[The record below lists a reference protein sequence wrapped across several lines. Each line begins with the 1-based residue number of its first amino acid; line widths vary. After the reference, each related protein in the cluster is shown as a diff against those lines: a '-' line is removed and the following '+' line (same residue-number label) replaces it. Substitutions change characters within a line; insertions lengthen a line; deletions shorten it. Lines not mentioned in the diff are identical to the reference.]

1 MCGLRLLVFLL
12 LCSLAVNFYEEVEIE
27 VKDNFETALTMLL
40 KHEGGYVNHKKD
52 KAGRT
57 NLGVTQSTYEEWI
70 GRPVDEA
77 EMKALTV
84 DVVTPLYK
92 RNYWHAIR
100 ADSLPAGIDY
110 YVFDA
115 AVMSGTRQAVK
126 WLQRSLGV
134 FDNGVVDLTTLS
146 KAINRDPVELIKEM
160 NRQRLS
166 YLQKLPTWS
175 TFGKGWSKRLEEVED
190 AAISLVANR

>member
-1 MCGLRLLVFLL
+1 MFGRRLLVFLL
-12 LCSLAVNFYEEVEIE
+12 LCSLAASFYKGEIVQ
-27 VKDNFETALTMLL
+27 VKDNFDKALTMLL
-40 KHEGGYVNHKKD
+40 HHEGGYVNSKKD
-52 KAGRT
+52 PAGRT
-57 NLGVTQSTYEEWI
+57 NLGVTQRTYEDWV
-70 GRPVDEA
+70 GRKVDEA

-126 WLQRSLGV
+126 WLQRALGV
-134 FDNGVVDLTTLS
+134 FDSGVVDLTTLS
-146 KAINRDPVELIKEM
+146 KAMNKDSVELIKEM

-166 YLQKLPTWS
+166 YLQKLPSWS
-175 TFGKGWSKRLEEVED
+175 TYGKGWSKRLEEVED
-190 AAISLVANR
+190 AAIELVAAR

>member
-1 MCGLRLLVFLL
+1 
-12 LCSLAVNFYEEVEIE
+12 LAASFYKGEIVQ
-27 VKDNFETALTMLL
+27 VKDNFDKALTMLL
-40 KHEGGYVNHKKD
+40 HHEGGYVNSKKD
-52 KAGRT
+52 PAGRT
-57 NLGVTQSTYEEWI
+57 NLGVTQRTYEDWV
-70 GRPVDEA
+70 GRKVDEA

-126 WLQRSLGV
+126 WLQRALGV
-134 FDNGVVDLTTLS
+134 FDSGVVDLTTLS
-146 KAINRDPVELIKEM
+146 KAMNKDSVELIKEM

-166 YLQKLPTWS
+166 YLQKLPSWNTY
-175 TFGKGWSKRLEEVED
+175 GKGWAKRLEEVED
-190 AAISLVANR
+190 AAIELVAAR